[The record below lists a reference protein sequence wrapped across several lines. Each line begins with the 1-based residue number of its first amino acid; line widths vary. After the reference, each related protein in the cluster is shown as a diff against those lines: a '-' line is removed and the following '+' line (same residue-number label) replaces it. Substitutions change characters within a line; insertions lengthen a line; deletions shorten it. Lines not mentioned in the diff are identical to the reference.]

1 MLAST
6 MSTQVRASAS
16 FQVDSWKDELFDDR
30 DDTKLGRAQLTKTF
44 QGDFK
49 GHSSAEILTA
59 QAPQGSA
66 AYVGLERLT
75 GSLRGRSGSFV
86 LVHAATDP
94 QARSVPVSVL
104 PNSATAELVGLRG
117 RGQIERHPDG
127 SHTFTLEYELP

>member
-1 MLAST
+1 MIGT
-6 MSTQVRASAS
+6 TQSSAVRN
-16 FQVDSWKDELFDDR
+16 F
-30 DDTKLGRAQLTKTF
+30 TKTF
-44 QGDFK
+44 QGDFE

-59 QAPQGSA
+59 QAPHGSA

-94 QARSVPVSVL
+94 RARSVPVSVL
-104 PNSATAELVGLRG
+104 PNSATAELAGLRG

-127 SHTFTLEYELP
+127 SHTFTLDYELP